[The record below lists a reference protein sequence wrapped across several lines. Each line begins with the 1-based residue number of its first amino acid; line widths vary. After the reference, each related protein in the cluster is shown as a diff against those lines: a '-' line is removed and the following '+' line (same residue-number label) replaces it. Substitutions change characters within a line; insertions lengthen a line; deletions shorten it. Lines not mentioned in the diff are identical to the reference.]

1 MKRPEYS
8 FEYQKPSFDSRNP
21 IWVIASGRLRNR
33 RELLFLL
40 VPPLIYLAA
49 SMKSG
54 MNIGICHILPV
65 YIFLAIVV
73 IPHQNQVFR
82 IAERQRRRRMPSTSE
97 NIAPMP
103 RVSMRMT
110 VKLAPGAFNRWRNAI
125 GV

>member
-1 MKRPEYS
+1 
-8 FEYQKPSFDSRNP
+8 
-21 IWVIASGRLRNR
+21 VIASGRLRNR

-97 NIAPMP
+97 NIALIAPMP

-110 VKLAPGAFNRWRNAI
+110 VKLAPGAFNSWRNAI
-125 GV
+125 GVRVPVRTCVLP